1 MGIVELSVYET
12 KKIFKKIQQTE
23 HIVLYDYIGQ
33 SYLWIKDGY

>member
-1 MGIVELSVYET
+1 MRIVELSVYET

-33 SYLWIKDGY
+33 NYLWIKTGY